1 MQLRLQSSEVAR
13 QEHLRQ
19 VEAFKQLEREY
30 LDRIALL
37 ESRLVEEKNKS
48 SAEKEEIEQA
58 CNQRLV
64 SIFWSSNLH

>member
-37 ESRLVEEKNKS
+37 ESRLVEKKKS
-48 SAEKEEIEQA
+48 LAEKEEIEEA
-58 CNQRLV
+58 WNQRLV